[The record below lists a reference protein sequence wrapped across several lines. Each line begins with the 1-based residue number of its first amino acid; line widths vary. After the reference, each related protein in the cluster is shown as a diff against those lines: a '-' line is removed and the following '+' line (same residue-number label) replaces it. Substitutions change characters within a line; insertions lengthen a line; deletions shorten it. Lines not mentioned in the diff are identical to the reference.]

1 MARFI
6 RQCKDC
12 QDQDELMP
20 GHRSRC
26 STCNGTGRVLKPI
39 TVYGLKIAIDNR
51 PPTAFHVIIK
61 PTGEI
66 EFKQKGKR
74 HGVKTTMQICFNR
87 ARMDAAQDAMR
98 DKIKKKKKKT
108 RNTFTLL

>member
-1 MARFI
+1 MARFL
-6 RQCKDC
+6 RQCKNC
-12 QDQDELMP
+12 RKVYNSNCELCH
-20 GHRSRC
+20 GVGSL
-26 STCNGTGRVLKPI
+26 LKPI

-74 HGVKTTMQICFNR
+74 IGVKTTMQICFNR
-87 ARMDAAQDAMR
+87 ARMDSAQDALVA
-98 DKIKKKKKKT
+98 KTKKKNRKT
-108 RNTFTLL
+108 RKMLIW